1 MSGCESPPANL
12 RQTKVS
18 QILHGLAS
26 DPLTGLLF
34 CRRSLSLSATIS
46 ASLPDSAPR
55 SSPPAVTPV
64 KVCVPQSQSVVAIFY
79 CWCCTKLGMSV
90 PTAAKLRPPFTLKLT
105 LYSHESPFFC
115 DVRRIILRITLPPT
129 GISAQN
135 APCDPEVT
143 WVNQQLRYRRLSVG
157 NSP

>member
-12 RQTKVS
+12 RRTKVS

-34 CRRSLSLSATIS
+34 VAAPCRYPPPFLLLFRIPLR
-46 ASLPDSAPR
+46 D

-79 CWCCTKLGMSV
+79 YWRCTEARYERARRCQT
-90 PTAAKLRPPFTLKLT
+90 PATITLKLGA
-105 LYSHESPFFC
+105 FFC
-115 DVRRIILRITLPPT
+115 DIRRIILRITVPPT
-129 GISAQN
+129 GISA
-135 APCDPEVT
+135 
-143 WVNQQLRYRRLSVG
+143 SK
-157 NSP
+157 SSM

>member
-12 RQTKVS
+12 RRTKVS

-34 CRRSLSLSATIS
+34 VAAPCRYPPPFLLLFRIPLR
-46 ASLPDSAPR
+46 D

-79 CWCCTKLGMSV
+79 CWRCTEASSFATSGASSSASPSRRL
-90 PTAAKLRPPFTLKLT
+90 
-105 LYSHESPFFC
+105 ESP
-115 DVRRIILRITLPPT
+115 R
-129 GISAQN
+129 QK

-143 WVNQQLRYRRLSVG
+143 WVNQQLRYRRHSVG
-157 NSP
+157 NNP